1 MFCPDCGYK
10 NKENSTFCFAC
21 GSILKKILGEGR
33 YEIIKFLNRG
43 GMEQLFLARDTK
55 MKTDI
60 VIKQLTPPKDQDEL
74 SYEYLKKRMREE
86 ARFLYRLNY
95 RGLPRV
101 MDFFPDQGSFFLT
114 MQFIDGEDLDQI
126 LNRQPEGRI
135 DIEQCIQW
143 LDRLLD
149 IVGFLHAQDPPIIH
163 RDIKPRNIM
172 IDSDGELYLID
183 FGIACIMEKGRKDYT
198 RVGTFEYAS
207 PEHFAGIIDTRSD
220 IYSLG
225 ATIYHLLTGL
235 SPSERDHPGSF
246 PPLKRYL
253 PDAPDKLAEVLAKM
267 TLFSKEERYENCDEI
282 RRKLREDPQ
291 IAKFLQKD
299 EPTEGL
305 PSGSLPPTSESPEKI
320 DEMDGDGKDR
330 DKGEDQAKTAVVESG
345 EIDREETDHEIP
357 VKQIGGGETG
367 GETQPES
374 RRRVPVLWIV
384 LPLLVLG
391 LAIVF
396 FHYRGYFTHLSG
408 KTTHEYKIVSISS
421 NRKKIVKL
429 KALVNEENL
438 SSRLTV
444 KESYKTEGTT
454 YRVFAPFDSR
464 TLTVHGL
471 SLLKEKGYKAILDE
485 NPKEGI
491 TVRLMESFVNMQ
503 EAEKKAREINRV
515 YEINSFI
522 AKAVP
527 RRVSCILYELEIEGI
542 HSRKKALQLK
552 DKFAPYSDKL
562 EIIPI
567 ENKKSR

>member
-10 NKENSTFCFAC
+10 NKENATFCFAC
-21 GSILKKILGEGR
+21 GSILRKILGEGR

-60 VIKQLTPPKDQDEL
+60 VIKQLTPPKDQDKL
-74 SYEYLKKRMREE
+74 SFEYLKNRMKEE

-114 MQFIDGEDLDQI
+114 MQFIDGEDLEQVI
-126 LNRQPEGRI
+126 SRQPEGRV

-143 LDRLLD
+143 MDRLLD
-149 IVGFLHAQDPPIIH
+149 ITSFLHNQVPPIIH

-172 IDSDGELYLID
+172 IDSDKELYLID
-183 FGIACIMEKGRKDYT
+183 FGIACIMEEGKDYT

-207 PEHFAGIIDTRSD
+207 PEHFAGVIDTRSD

-225 ATIYHLLTGL
+225 ATIYYLLTGL
-235 SPSERDHPGSF
+235 SPSERAHPGSF
-246 PPLKRYL
+246 PPLKQYL
-253 PDAPDKLAEVLAKM
+253 PDAPDKLAEILAKM
-267 TLFSKEERYENCDEI
+267 TIFCKEERYGNCDEI
-282 RRKLREDPQ
+282 RQELREDPQ
-291 IAKFLQKD
+291 IAKYLQID

-305 PSGSLPPTSESPEKI
+305 PSGSLPPAAESPKKT
-320 DEMDGDGKDR
+320 DETDGNGKVR
-330 DKGEDQAKTAVVESG
+330 DKEEDQLKTGDMESD
-345 EIDREETDHEIP
+345 EITS
-357 VKQIGGGETG
+357 KKTSKK
-367 GETQPES
+367 TQNWTPALF
-374 RRRVPVLWIV
+374 VV
-384 LPLLVLG
+384 LPLLLIG

-396 FHYRGYFTHLSG
+396 FHYRGRLTHLSR
-408 KTTHEYKIVSISS
+408 KTTQEYKIVSVSS
-421 NRKKIVKL
+421 NRKKILKL
-429 KALVNEENL
+429 KVLANKENL
-438 SSRLTV
+438 PFRLTV
-444 KESYKTEGTT
+444 KESYKTKGTT
-454 YRVFAPFDSR
+454 CRVLAQFDSR

-471 SLLKEKGYKAILDE
+471 TLLKEKKYRAILKE
-485 NPKEGI
+485 NPQDGI
-491 TVRLMESFVNMQ
+491 TVRLIETFGNMQ
-503 EAEKKAREINRV
+503 EAEKKAKEINRV
-515 YEINSFI
+515 YEINSFF

-527 RRVSCILYELEIEGI
+527 RRVPGILYELEIDGI